1 VLQVRVKLR
10 RGYVSIVVIVFALVL
25 LVMTALAPAV
35 STTTDF
41 SIFNSGWN
49 GTSDLAVSTYKLGKF
64 SPTFEVKSTGTEMQ
78 VAQVGLDRLSLDPLS
93 SALVEI
99 GPTLPFTDSD
109 GRIVGDFVRQG
120 GILFL
125 ADDFGTGNSLLE
137 KMGATSRISGQL
149 VMDLAFDKKPQFPVC
164 FDLRPSPLTRNVSS
178 VLLNYPS
185 SLVID
190 NATTDAVAYTSIAS
204 WLDTDNNGERGLAE
218 PSGPF
223 VIMAQ
228 EELGNGAIVL
238 LSDPSALING
248 MGEYLNNS
256 ILKQNILTEL
266 STSRSAVFFDESHR
280 DFFDPVAIT
289 MKFTGA
295 VSSTAKGAITVLAF
309 VLTLWIAT
317 DYVDRALAF
326 VIRQIRTLYSWVL
339 RMLFSWRKPVPPKP
353 KPTLE
358 QIEEEVKGKHP
369 DWRPG
374 IIHYIIKE
382 RDRHSKAM
390 LEPKEEA

>member
-1 VLQVRVKLR
+1 MRAKLS
-10 RGYVSIVVIVFALVL
+10 RGYVSISVIAFAFVL
-25 LVMTALAPAV
+25 LSISALAPAV
-35 STTTDF
+35 SATTDF

-49 GTSDLAVSTYKLGKF
+49 GTSELAVSTYKLGKF
-64 SPTFEVKSTGTEMQ
+64 SPTFEVRSTGTEMQ
-78 VAQVGLDRLSLDPLS
+78 VAQIGLDRINLDPVA

-99 GPTLPFTDSD
+99 GPTIPFSDSE
-109 GRIVGDFVRQG
+109 GNMVGSFVKQG
-120 GILFL
+120 GTLFL
-125 ADDFGTGNSLLE
+125 ADDFGTGNSLLA
-137 KMGATSRISGQL
+137 KMGASSRISGKL

-190 NATTDAVAYTSIAS
+190 AATTTPVAYTSIAS
-204 WLDTDNNGERGLAE
+204 WLDADNNGERGLVE

-228 EELGNGAIVL
+228 ERLGNGTIIL
-238 LSDPSALING
+238 LSDPSVLING
-248 MGEYLNNS
+248 MGKYLNNS
-256 ILKQNILTEL
+256 ILKQDILSGLCTG
-266 STSRSAVFFDESHR
+266 RSAVFFDESHR
-280 DFFDPVAIT
+280 DFFDPIAIT
-289 MKFTGA
+289 MKFTGS
-295 VSSTAKGAITVLAF
+295 VSATAKGGITILAF
-309 VLTLWIAT
+309 VLILWIAT
-317 DYVDRALAF
+317 DYIDRALAL
-326 VIRQIRTLYSWVL
+326 VIRRLMTLYSWSV
-339 RMLFSWRKPVPPKP
+339 RMIFSWRKPVPPAARI
-353 KPTLE
+353 TLE

-374 IIHYIIKE
+374 VVHYIIKE

>member
-1 VLQVRVKLR
+1 VLQVRAKLS
-10 RGYVSIVVIVFALVL
+10 RGYVSIAVIALAFVL
-25 LVMTALAPAV
+25 LLISALAPAV
-35 STTTDF
+35 STTADF

-64 SPTFEVKSTGTEMQ
+64 SPTFEVRSTGTDMQ
-78 VAQVGLDRLSLDPLS
+78 VAQVGLDRINLDPVA

-99 GPTLPFTDSD
+99 GPTIPFSDSE
-109 GRIVGDFVRQG
+109 GSKVGDFVKQG
-120 GILFL
+120 GTLFL
-125 ADDFGTGNSLLE
+125 ADDFGTGNSLLA
-137 KMGATSRISGQL
+137 KMGASSRISGKL

-190 NATTDAVAYTSIAS
+190 AATTTPVAYTSIAS
-204 WLDTDNNGERGLAE
+204 WQDADNNGERGLEE

-228 EELGNGAIVL
+228 ERLGNGTIIL
-238 LSDPSALING
+238 LSDPSMLING
-248 MGEYLNNS
+248 MDKYLNNS
-256 ILKQNILTEL
+256 ILKQDILTEL
-266 STSRSAVFFDESHR
+266 STGRSAVFFDESHR

-289 MKFTGA
+289 MKFTGS
-295 VSSTAKGAITVLAF
+295 VSATAKGGITVLAF
-309 VLTLWIAT
+309 VLILWIAT
-317 DYVDRALAF
+317 DYVDRALGLIF
-326 VIRQIRTLYSWVL
+326 RQLMALYSWSV
-339 RMLFSWRKPVPPKP
+339 RMIFSWRKPVPPAAKM
-353 KPTLE
+353 TLE

-369 DWRPG
+369 DWRQG
-374 IIHYIIKE
+374 VVHYIIKE

-390 LEPKEEA
+390 LELKEEA